1 MKDKISIGK
10 ICADTGMPASKL
22 RYYES
27 QGLIKPELIDENTGY
42 RYYSKSQY
50 REIEI
55 LKLCS
60 QLNFPL
66 KKIKELKD
74 NGTLDSFY
82 DFVKL
87 QKYRTRK
94 EIRRLQA
101 VYDGIDLLHGEL
113 SDFIC
118 DLQNREPQIKKLKQ
132 RTVMLVTSKE
142 TAGLSPS
149 EQDDILQAQMSVQ
162 SLSEFTAAPLAKRQY
177 GYALNTEKLLTG
189 EIDIIGKFL
198 HLERFIM
205 NPDYKCTVIPQ
216 GKYVCIQ
223 VELFGDCKK
232 DIDYLNEYIKLNK
245 LKIKSVYATEM
256 FLNLLGKEMTIVQF
270 ECLFE
275 CLIDE

>member
-87 QKYRTRK
+87 QKY
-94 EIRRLQA
+94 L
-101 VYDGIDLLHGEL
+101 Y
-113 SDFIC
+113 
-118 DLQNREPQIKKLKQ
+118 
-132 RTVMLVTSKE
+132 
-142 TAGLSPS
+142 
-149 EQDDILQAQMSVQ
+149 
-162 SLSEFTAAPLAKRQY
+162 
-177 GYALNTEKLLTG
+177 
-189 EIDIIGKFL
+189 
-198 HLERFIM
+198 
-205 NPDYKCTVIPQ
+205 
-216 GKYVCIQ
+216 
-223 VELFGDCKK
+223 
-232 DIDYLNEYIKLNK
+232 
-245 LKIKSVYATEM
+245 
-256 FLNLLGKEMTIVQF
+256 
-270 ECLFE
+270 
-275 CLIDE
+275 